1 MFSQSFV
8 LTFFWFCGTFFQELV
23 EDQIGRITFP
33 LIQELSCNLW
43 YMKPN
48 ENTSATRAI
57 LISEDMEEKRNASNE
72 KKHR

>member
-1 MFSQSFV
+1 
-8 LTFFWFCGTFFQELV
+8 
-23 EDQIGRITFP
+23 
-33 LIQELSCNLW
+33 
-43 YMKPN
+43 MKPN